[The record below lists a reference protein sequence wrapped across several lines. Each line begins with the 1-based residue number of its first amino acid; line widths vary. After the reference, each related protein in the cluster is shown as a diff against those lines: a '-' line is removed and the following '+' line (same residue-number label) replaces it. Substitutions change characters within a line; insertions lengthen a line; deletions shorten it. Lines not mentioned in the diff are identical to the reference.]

1 TIPIGMPL
9 GDYRMRMRSR
19 SNTSASNPCGSAAN
33 GETEDYTL
41 TIIETP
47 NCLPPT
53 AIGAENITYDS
64 AELFWTL
71 DGATSFDIEYGEAG
85 FTPTG
90 EPSTG
95 LTEVSNP
102 YTLTGL
108 TPLTTYE
115 YYVRHNC
122 GGIDGES
129 IWVGPYSFKTECLPP
144 LITGTTTGEVC
155 GMGQVTLTATTEDGA
170 TLAWYDSETEGEKL
184 GEGETFTTPLI
195 SETTS
200 YWVAAVLGDE
210 VTGTAKQTFTGTAPG
225 GYTLT
230 AGLEFVA
237 TESFTIASVVA
248 YSYATTGTSI
258 PSIQLQT
265 ASGTMIQE
273 ITNVAIPNGGTGA
286 AAVPFT
292 IPLGFEIPGPGT
304 YRLMAVGSFS
314 SLARDSGAAN
324 AAFPHAVGD
333 VAQITQGILTAD
345 PATSYYFFY

>member
-1 TIPIGMPL
+1 
-9 GDYRMRMRSR
+9 
-19 SNTSASNPCGSAAN
+19 
-33 GETEDYTL
+33 
-41 TIIETP
+41 
-47 NCLPPT
+47 
-53 AIGAENITYDS
+53 
-64 AELFWTL
+64 
-71 DGATSFDIEYGEAG
+71 
-85 FTPTG
+85 
-90 EPSTG
+90 
-95 LTEVSNP
+95 
-102 YTLTGL
+102 
-108 TPLTTYE
+108 
-115 YYVRHNC
+115 
-122 GGIDGES
+122 
-129 IWVGPYSFKTECLPP
+129 
-144 LITGTTTGEVC
+144 
-155 GMGQVTLTATTEDGA
+155 
-170 TLAWYDSETEGEKL
+170 
-184 GEGETFTTPLI
+184 
-195 SETTS
+195 
-200 YWVAAVLGDE
+200 GDE
-210 VTGTAKQTFTGTAPG
+210 VTGTAKQTYTGTAPG

-345 PATSYYFFY
+345 PATSYYFFYDWTIGGGCASDRVEVVATVTAPPALELSTNEISICEDETPDTVTVTTGAADYDTFVWEPSTGVTGDETTGWTFSPAETTTYTLTASQTEGAMCTTTATVEIIINPLPTAITVVGDEQACVDSISALTVAGNIVDGTAIFGEGTTAPGNTSWPNPFSKWWGGTKHQMLF